1 MEILTMEQGTE
12 EWHLARAG
20 IPTASE
26 FSNVMMQTGP
36 RGGIPKWR
44 ETYMRRLVGELIT
57 GKPEE
62 TYRSA
67 EMERGHAMEDEARD
81 HYCYLKDAKVERVGF
96 VKNFGAGASP
106 DSLIGTDGL
115 LEIKT
120 NKPSV
125 LIAVHEDAVLPSE
138 HVDQVQGQ
146 LWITQRKWC
155 DYFCYWPGMKP
166 FLVRALRDERR
177 IAELK
182 VGVAKFLDEMR
193 LRYERHK

>member
-36 RGGIPKWR
+36 RVGIPKWR

-62 TYRSA
+62 THRSA

-81 HYCYLKDAKVERVGF
+81 LYCYLKDYQVVRIGIGT
-96 VKNFGAGASP
+96 NFFSCSSP
-106 DSLIGTDGL
+106 D
-115 LEIKT
+115 
-120 NKPSV
+120 
-125 LIAVHEDAVLPSE
+125 
-138 HVDQVQGQ
+138 
-146 LWITQRKWC
+146 
-155 DYFCYWPGMKP
+155 YM
-166 FLVRALRDERR
+166 
-177 IAELK
+177 
-182 VGVAKFLDEMR
+182 
-193 LRYERHK
+193 